1 MTVALFVGI
10 DVSKARLDVCVRPSG
25 EQFQV
30 ANDEAG
36 AGELVTK
43 LKELSATLT
52 VMEATGGFEVPV
64 ASALAAAGIALAI
77 VNPRQ
82 IRDFAK
88 SSGRLAKTDALDAQV
103 LALFAERV
111 RPEPRP
117 LDDEQ
122 TQLLSALLTRRR
134 QIVEMIGA
142 ETNRMH
148 ACREPTMRK
157 SIYKHVQWLRKELR
171 DVDTDLGNKLR
182 ESAVWREKDAIFRS
196 VPGVGPVTSRTLL
209 ADVPE
214 LGTLTRGQIAAL
226 IGVAPLNVDSGTM
239 RGKRRIWGGRA
250 SVRAVLY
257 MSALVATKCNPV
269 IRAFYERL
277 LAAGKEKKV
286 ALVACMRKLVVMLN
300 AMARD
305 GKHWALMA
313 PAKDSC

>member
-1 MTVALFVGI
+1 MAMFVGI
-10 DVSKARLDVCVRPSG
+10 DVSKAHLDVHIRPSG
-25 EQFQV
+25 EQFRVTNDV
-30 ANDEAG
+30 AGIND
-36 AGELVTK
+36 LVTK
-43 LKELSATLT
+43 LGENKVTLT

-64 ASALAAAGIALAI
+64 ASALAVAGVALAV

-88 SSGRLAKTDALDAQV
+88 SNGRLAKTDALDAQV

-122 TQLLSALLTRRR
+122 TRALSAVLTRRR
-134 QIVEMIGA
+134 QILEMIGA

-148 ACREPTMRK
+148 ACHEPGMRAN
-157 SIYKHVQWLRKELR
+157 IYKHVQWLRNELK
-171 DVDTDLGNKLR
+171 DVDSDLGDKLR
-182 ESAVWREKDAIFRS
+182 QSELWLKKDALFRS

-209 ADVPE
+209 AEVPE
-214 LGTLTRGQIAAL
+214 LGSLDRGKIAAL

-257 MSALVATKCNPV
+257 MAALAATKHNPV
-269 IRAFYERL
+269 IRALYERL
-277 LAAGKEKKV
+277 VAAGKAPKV
-286 ALVACMRKLVVMLN
+286 ALVAAMRKLLLTLN
-300 AMARD
+300 AIARD
-305 GKHWALMA
+305 QKPWALPV

>member
-1 MTVALFVGI
+1 VTIFVGI
-10 DVSKARLDVCVRPSG
+10 DVSKEHLDVCVRPSG
-25 EQFQV
+25 EQFRV
-30 ANDEAG
+30 ANDEVG
-36 AGELVTK
+36 IGKVVTK
-43 LKELSATLT
+43 LQELSATLT
-52 VMEATGGFEVPV
+52 VMEATGGFEVPA
-64 ASALAAAGIALAI
+64 ASALAAAGLPLSV

-122 TQLLSALLTRRR
+122 TQALSTLLTRRR
-134 QIVEMIGA
+134 QIVDMIVA

-148 ACREPTMRK
+148 GCHEPTMRG
-157 SIYKHVQWLRKELR
+157 SIFKHVQWLRKELK
-171 DVDTDLGNKLR
+171 DVDKDLGNKLR
-182 ESAVWREKDAIFRS
+182 ESAVWREKDALYRS

-250 SVRAVLY
+250 SVRSVLY
-257 MSALVATKCNPV
+257 MATLVATKSNPV

-277 LAAGKEKKV
+277 LAAGKAKKV
-286 ALVACMRKLVVMLN
+286 ALVASMRKLLVTLN

-305 GKHWALMA
+305 GKPWATIG